1 MVICLFGLSSM
12 LIDMRVY
19 TECTPGIPGYE
30 KIPEPGLSLD
40 LILEPNLEILP
51 LYSWFI
57 FHIIFRFSQMN
68 HNCKGRVGTYCNQ
81 VPVCLLGSRQYQ

>member
-12 LIDMRVY
+12 LIDMRVD
-19 TECTPGIPGYE
+19 TECTPSIPGYE
-30 KIPEPGLSLD
+30 KIPEPGLPLD

-57 FHIIFRFSQMN
+57 FHTINKLCTPKR
-68 HNCKGRVGTYCNQ
+68 
-81 VPVCLLGSRQYQ
+81 SRTSVKALEEPCPSTER